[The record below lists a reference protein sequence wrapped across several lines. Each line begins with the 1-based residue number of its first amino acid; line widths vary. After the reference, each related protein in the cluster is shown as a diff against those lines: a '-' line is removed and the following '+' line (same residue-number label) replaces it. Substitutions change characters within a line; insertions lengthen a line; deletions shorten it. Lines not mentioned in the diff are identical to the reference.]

1 MIYSGTHSLTL
12 REDKDTRLTVSEV
25 DGNFKYLNNLASSSA
40 SQESYRNLTLSDF
53 VTNSFTA
60 STTDTYLFVECPI
73 AQYLNIYLPDPADM
87 PGKKLSFVKTDN
99 NYENEVTLHG
109 TFNVDT
115 FYSLY
120 GSGSTATFVSNGI
133 AWWLVHNWG

>member
-12 REDKDTRLTVSEV
+12 REDKGTRLTVSEV

-40 SQESYRNLTLSDF
+40 SQESYRNLTYSDF
-53 VTNSFTA
+53 VANSFTV

-87 PGKKLSFVKTDN
+87 PGRKLSFVKTDN

-109 TFNVDT
+109 TFNSET

-120 GSGSTATFVSNGI
+120 GWGSTATFVSNGI
-133 AWWLVHNWG
+133 TWWLVHNWG

>member
-1 MIYSGTHSLTL
+1 MIYPGTHSLTL
-12 REDKDTRLTVSEV
+12 REDTNNRLSIEEV
-25 DGNFKYLNNLASSSA
+25 DSNFKYLNNLASSTA
-40 SQESYRNLTLSDF
+40 QQESYRNLTYSDF
-53 VTNSFTA
+53 VANSFTA

-87 PGKKLSFVKTDN
+87 PGKKLSFVKTDS

-109 TFNVDT
+109 TFNNDT

-120 GSGSTATFVSNGI
+120 GSGSTATFVSNGNS
-133 AWWLVHNWG
+133 WWLVYNWG